1 MLPWI
6 IQMSVISLILI
17 VLVHY
22 LFTFFKTN
30 LTIPKVKDLVNKP
43 RKQYEALFDTMKD
56 TTIHHRMPE
65 SEYTNMNININE
77 NVKLD
82 VSKSESISMKNE
94 LKNYLKELSES
105 KKTSGLAPSSST
117 SISMPMPS
125 SMTGPNAQSVPN
137 VNDMG
142 GLLTGDTLMGSSF
155 SSSSYSSY

>member
-6 IQMSVISLILI
+6 IQMSIISLILI

-43 RKQYEALFDTMKD
+43 QKQYEALFDTMKD
-56 TTIHHRMPE
+56 TTIHHRMSEP
-65 SEYTNMNININE
+65 EYTNIND
-77 NVKLD
+77 NVKSD

-105 KKTSGLAPSSST
+105 KKTNGLTSSSNT
-117 SISMPMPS
+117 SMPMPS
-125 SMTGPNAQSVPN
+125 TQSVPN

-142 GLLTGDTLMGSSF
+142 GLLTGDTLMGGSF

>member
-6 IQMSVISLILI
+6 IQMSIISLILI

-43 RKQYEALFDTMKD
+43 QKQYEALFDTMKD
-56 TTIHHRMPE
+56 TTIHHRISEP
-65 SEYTNMNININE
+65 EYTNIND
-77 NVKLD
+77 NVKSD

-105 KKTSGLAPSSST
+105 KKTNGLTSSLNT
-117 SISMPMPS
+117 SMPVPS
-125 SMTGPNAQSVPN
+125 TQSVPN

-142 GLLTGDTLMGSSF
+142 GLLTGDTLMGGSF

>member
-43 RKQYEALFDTMKD
+43 RKQYEALFDTMKE
-56 TTIHHRMPE
+56 TTIHHSMPE
-65 SEYTNMNININE
+65 TEYTSVND
-77 NVKLD
+77 NVKSD
-82 VSKSESISMKNE
+82 SSKSESISMKNE

-105 KKTSGLAPSSST
+105 KKTNGLTTATTT
-117 SISMPMPS
+117 SIPGPS
-125 SMTGPNAQSVPN
+125 TQSVPN

-142 GLLTGDTLMGSSF
+142 GLLTGETLMGGSF

>member
-6 IQMSVISLILI
+6 IQMSIISLILI

-43 RKQYEALFDTMKD
+43 QKQYEALFDTMKD
-56 TTIHHRMPE
+56 TTIHHRMSEP
-65 SEYTNMNININE
+65 EYTNIND
-77 NVKLD
+77 NVKSD

-105 KKTSGLAPSSST
+105 KKTNGLTSSLNT
-117 SISMPMPS
+117 SMPVPS
-125 SMTGPNAQSVPN
+125 TQSVPN

-142 GLLTGDTLMGSSF
+142 GLLTGDTLMGGSF